1 MNKTLDDIIKY
12 YSCLTN
18 EPCETCMMR
27 GFSRF
32 EQCQYVKDFK
42 SALRELLE
50 GEIEEIKSKV
60 INSEIKST
68 SNASLQ
74 GKLDILSEVKKT
86 LNEVLK

>member
-1 MNKTLDDIIKY
+1 MNPKTLKETLQHSFCNDLCKIP
-12 YSCLTN
+12 
-18 EPCETCMMR
+18 EETCS
-27 GFSRF
+27 G
-32 EQCQYVKDFK
+32 EADCQAIKQFK
-42 SALRELLE
+42 TSLRELIE

-74 GKLDILSEVKKT
+74 GKLDILSEVKRA